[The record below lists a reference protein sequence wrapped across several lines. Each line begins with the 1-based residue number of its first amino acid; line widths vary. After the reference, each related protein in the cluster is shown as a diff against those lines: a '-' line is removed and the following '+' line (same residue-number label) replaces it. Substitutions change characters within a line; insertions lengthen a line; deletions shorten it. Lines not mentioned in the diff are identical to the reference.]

1 MSNDSSNFM
10 EAFEKSLNVNMSIKR
25 GDKVTG
31 KVIMV
36 GKDTIFVDL
45 GGRQEGCIA
54 RKDFEDAEGNLT
66 VKDGDEITAFV
77 TGSDSDGIKLER
89 SLGGRTIHE
98 VDSAIAEAFAN
109 KMPIEGKVTAV
120 RKKEDKVVGYAVQVA
135 KSEAFCPASQ
145 IDGPGLRR
153 APEEYL
159 GQTYR
164 FMVTEYTEDGFKL
177 VVSRR
182 IVLEDEANE
191 ARQRLLANLQE
202 GMVLDGTVTSI
213 QPYGCFVDLGGLEGM
228 VHVSE
233 LSWNRGVKTEEVVKV
248 GDKVKVKVLSYEEP
262 AEGRRRPRIALSVKQ
277 ATKEPWEDFV
287 SDPAFAVGTK
297 HVGKVVR
304 LVNFGAFIQL
314 IPGVE
319 GLAHVSQ
326 LGADHRVEHPSEVLQ
341 EGQEVE
347 VTILDIKEDGRRV
360 SLCVGEPKVRGEK
373 AAELTPEQEQV
384 VKVKAN
390 LNETLEGEVES
401 QKPFGL
407 FVKLPNGQ
415 TGLLH
420 ISQINLG
427 GDNQPKERLM
437 YRKYPLHSKIN
448 VIVKE
453 VNGNRISLT
462 LPETLASE
470 NEGMPTQV
478 VDEKDASFGTLGDL
492 FGGLNLP
499 K

>member
-1 MSNDSSNFM
+1 MSNESSNFS
-10 EAFEKSLNVNMSIKR
+10 ELFEQSCNVNMKIQR

-31 KVIMV
+31 TVIQI

-45 GGRQEGCIA
+45 GGRQDGCIS
-54 RKDFEDAEGNLT
+54 RKDFVDAEGNLT
-66 VKDGDEITAFV
+66 VKEGDEITAYV

-89 SLGGRTIHE
+89 SLGGRTVHE
-98 VDSAIAEAFAN
+98 VDSAVADAYQN

-120 RKKEDKVVGYAVQVA
+120 RKKEEKVVGYAVQIA
-135 KSEAFCPASQ
+135 KSEGFCPASQ

-153 APEEYL
+153 APDEYL
-159 GQTYR
+159 NQTYR
-164 FMVTEYTEDGFKL
+164 FLITEYSEDGFKL

-182 IVLEDEANE
+182 AVLEDEAAE
-191 ARQRLLANLQE
+191 ARQRLLANLEE

-213 QPYGCFVDLGGLEGM
+213 QPYGCFVDLGGVEGM

-233 LSWNRGVKTEEVVKV
+233 LSWNRGVKVEEIVKV
-248 GDKVKVKVLSYEEP
+248 GAKVRVKVLSYEPP
-262 AEGRRRPRIALSVKQ
+262 AEGRQRPRVSLSIKQ
-277 ATKEPWEDFV
+277 ATKEPWADFMEN
-287 SDPAFAVGTK
+287 PAFAVGTK
-297 HVGKVVR
+297 HTGKVAR
-304 LVNFGAFIQL
+304 LVDFGAFIQL
-314 IPGVE
+314 LPGVE
-319 GLAHVSQ
+319 GLAHISQ
-326 LGADHRVEHPSEVLQ
+326 LGADHRVEHPSEVLK

-347 VTILDIKEDGRRV
+347 VTILEINEERHRV

-373 AAELTPEQEQV
+373 AAELTDAQEQV
-384 VKVKAN
+384 ASVQAN

-420 ISQINLG
+420 ISQLNLG
-427 GDNQPKERLM
+427 GDGMLKDRIM

-453 VNGNRISLT
+453 VSGNRISLT

-470 NEGMPTQV
+470 NESAPAQV
-478 VDEKDASFGTLGDL
+478 VDEKAASFGTLGDL
-492 FGGLNLP
+492 FGGLKL
-499 K
+499 

>member
-1 MSNDSSNFM
+1 MSNDSSNFS
-10 EAFEKSLNVNMSIKR
+10 ELFEKSCNVNMNIQR

-31 KVIMV
+31 KVVMI

-45 GGRQEGCIA
+45 GGRQDGCIA
-54 RKDFEDAEGNLT
+54 RKEFEDADGNLT
-66 VKDGDEITAFV
+66 VKEGDEITAFV
-77 TGSDSDGIKLER
+77 TGSGSDGFKLER
-89 SLGGRTIHE
+89 SVGGRTVHE
-98 VDSAIAEAFAN
+98 VDSAIAEAYQN
-109 KMPIEGKVTAV
+109 KMPVEGKVTAV
-120 RKKEDKVVGYAVQVA
+120 RKKEEKVVGYAVQIA

-153 APEEYL
+153 DPENYL
-159 GQTYR
+159 NQVYR
-164 FMVTEYTEDGFKL
+164 FMITEYSEDGFKL

-233 LSWNRGVKTEEVVKV
+233 LSWNRGVKVEEVVKV
-248 GDKVKVKVLSYEEP
+248 GAKVKVKVLSYEESKD
-262 AEGRRRPRIALSVKQ
+262 GRRPRISLSIKQ
-277 ATKEPWEDFV
+277 AMKEPWEEFV
-287 SDPAFAVGTK
+287 ANPEFAIGTK
-297 HVGKVVR
+297 HTGKVAR
-304 LVNFGAFIQL
+304 LVDFGAFIQL
-314 IPGVE
+314 VPGVE
-319 GLAHVSQ
+319 GLAHISQ
-326 LGADHRVEHPSEVLQ
+326 LGADHRVEHPSEVLK

-347 VTILDIKEDGRRV
+347 VTILDIKEEGRRV

-373 AAELTPEQEQV
+373 AATLTPEQEQV
-384 VKVKAN
+384 ATVKAN
-390 LNETLEGEVES
+390 LSETLEGEVES

-427 GDNQPKERLM
+427 GDGMLKERIM

-453 VNGNRISLT
+453 VAGNRISLT

-470 NEGMPTQV
+470 NESAPALE
-478 VDEKDASFGTLGDL
+478 VDEKAASFGTLGDL
-492 FGGLNLP
+492 FGGLKL
-499 K
+499 

>member
-1 MSNDSSNFM
+1 MSNDSSNFS
-10 EAFEKSLNVNMSIKR
+10 ELFEKSLNVNMSIQR
-25 GDKVTG
+25 GEKVTG
-31 KVIMV
+31 KIIQI

-45 GGRQEGCIA
+45 GGRQDGYIL

-66 VKDGDEITAFV
+66 VKEGDEITAFV

-89 SLGGRTIHE
+89 TVGGRAVHE
-98 VDSAIAEAFAN
+98 VDSAVAEAFAN

-120 RKKEDKVVGYAVQVA
+120 RKKEEKVVGYAIQIA

-145 IDGPGLRR
+145 IDGPGLRNE
-153 APEEYL
+153 PEEYL
-159 GQTYR
+159 NQTYR
-164 FMVTEYTEDGFKL
+164 FRITEYSEDGFKL

-182 IVLEDEANE
+182 MVLEEEAAE

-233 LSWNRGVKTEEVVKV
+233 LSWNRGVKVEEIVKV
-248 GDKVKVKVLSYEEP
+248 GAKVKVKVLSYEEP
-262 AEGRRRPRIALSVKQ
+262 SEGRKRPRIALSIKQ

-287 SDPAFAVGTK
+287 GNPEFAVGTK
-297 HVGKVVR
+297 HTGKVVR
-304 LVNFGAFIQL
+304 LVDFGAFVQL
-314 IPGVE
+314 LPGVE
-319 GLAHVSQ
+319 GLAHISQ
-326 LGADHRVEHPSEVLQ
+326 LGADHRVEHPSEVVK

-347 VTILDIKEDGRRV
+347 VTILDIKEDTRRV
-360 SLCVGEPKVRGEK
+360 ALCIGEPKARGEK
-373 AAELTPEQEQV
+373 GAELTPEQEQAV
-384 VKVKAN
+384 SVKAN
-390 LNETLEGEVES
+390 LAETLEGEVES

-427 GDNQPKERLM
+427 GDGVLKDREM
-437 YRKYPLHSKIN
+437 YRRYPLHSKIN

-453 VNGNRISLT
+453 VSGKRISLT

-470 NEGMPTQV
+470 NEHAPTMV
-478 VDEKDASFGTLGDL
+478 VDEKAASFGSIGDL
-492 FGGLNLP
+492 LGGLKL
-499 K
+499 

>member
-1 MSNDSSNFM
+1 MSNESSNFS
-10 EAFEKSLNVNMSIKR
+10 ELFEKSCNVNMKIQR

-31 KVIMV
+31 KVFMI

-45 GGRQEGCIA
+45 GGRQDGCIS
-54 RKDFEDAEGNLT
+54 RKDFLDAEGNLT
-66 VKDGDEITAFV
+66 VKEGDEITAFV

-89 SLGGRTIHE
+89 SLGGRTVHE
-98 VDSAIAEAFAN
+98 VDSAVADAYQN

-120 RKKEDKVVGYAVQVA
+120 RKKEEKVVGYAVQVA

-145 IDGPGLRR
+145 IDGAGLRR
-153 APEEYL
+153 EPEEYV

-164 FMVTEYTEDGFKL
+164 FMITEYSEDGFKL

-182 IVLEDEANE
+182 IVLEEEANE

-233 LSWNRGVKTEEVVKV
+233 LSWTRGVKVEDVVKV
-248 GDKVKVKVLSYEEP
+248 GSKVKVKVLSYEEP
-262 AEGRRRPRIALSVKQ
+262 SADRRRPRIPLSIKQ
-277 ATKEPWEDFV
+277 ATKEPWEEFI
-287 SDPAFAVGTK
+287 SSPEFAAGTK
-297 HVGKVVR
+297 HIGKVVR
-304 LVNFGAFIQL
+304 LVDFGAFIQL
-314 IPGVE
+314 MPGVE
-319 GLAHVSQ
+319 GLAHISQ
-326 LGADHRVEHPSEVLQ
+326 LGTDHRVEHPSEVLK

-347 VTILDIKEDGRRV
+347 VTILEIKEEGRRV
-360 SLCVGEPKVRGEK
+360 SLCIGEPKVRGEK
-373 AAELTPEQEQV
+373 AAELTPEQEEV
-384 VKVKAN
+384 ASVKAN
-390 LNETLEGEVES
+390 LSEVLEGEVES

-427 GDNQPKERLM
+427 GDGMLKERIM
-437 YRKYPLHSKIN
+437 YRQYPLHSKIN

-453 VNGNRISLT
+453 VSGNRISLT

-470 NEGMPTQV
+470 NESAPAQV
-478 VDEKDASFGTLGDL
+478 VDEKAATFGTLGDL
-492 FGGLNLP
+492 FGGLKL
-499 K
+499 

>member
-1 MSNDSSNFM
+1 MSNDSNNFS
-10 EAFEKSLNVNMSIKR
+10 ELFEKSCNINMNIQR

-31 KVIMV
+31 KVVMI
-36 GKDTIFVDL
+36 GKETIFVDL
-45 GGRQEGCIA
+45 GGRQDGCIA
-54 RKDFEDAEGNLT
+54 RKDFLDDEGNLT
-66 VKDGDEITAFV
+66 VKEGDEITAFV
-77 TGSDSDGIKLER
+77 TGSGSDGIKLER
-89 SLGGRTIHE
+89 SMGGRTVHE
-98 VDSAIAEAFAN
+98 VDSAIAEAYQN

-120 RKKEDKVVGYAVQVA
+120 RKKEEKVVGYAVQIA

-153 APEEYL
+153 DPEGYL
-159 GQTYR
+159 NQIYR
-164 FMVTEYTEDGFKL
+164 FMITEYSEDGFKL

-233 LSWNRGVKTEEVVKV
+233 LSWNRGVKVEEVVKV
-248 GDKVKVKVLSYEEP
+248 GAKVKVKVLSYEESKD
-262 AEGRRRPRIALSVKQ
+262 GRRPRISLSIKQ
-277 ATKEPWEDFV
+277 AMKEPWEEFV
-287 SDPAFAVGTK
+287 ANPEFAIGTK
-297 HVGKVVR
+297 HTGKVAR
-304 LVNFGAFIQL
+304 LMDFGAFIQL
-314 IPGVE
+314 VPGVE
-319 GLAHVSQ
+319 GLAHISQ
-326 LGADHRVEHPSEVLQ
+326 LGADHRVEHPSEVLK

-360 SLCVGEPKVRGEK
+360 SLCIGEPRVRGEK
-373 AAELTPEQEQV
+373 AAALTPEQEQV
-384 VKVKAN
+384 ATVKAN

-420 ISQINLG
+420 ISQLNLG
-427 GDNQPKERLM
+427 GDGMLKDRVM

-453 VNGNRISLT
+453 VDGNRISLT

-470 NEGMPTQV
+470 NESAPALE
-478 VDEKDASFGTLGDL
+478 VDEKAASFGTLGDL
-492 FGGLNLP
+492 FGGLKL
-499 K
+499 